1 MATVLI
7 LNGWRL
13 YFYSNERHEPPHI
26 HAKKGEMD
34 CKFWLLL
41 DKYDIEEVYA
51 YGLSAAERRALRK
64 IIFEHFDYLVEQY
77 RGVHGGNNE

>member
-1 MATVLI
+1 
-7 LNGWRL
+7 
-13 YFYSNERHEPPHI
+13 
-26 HAKKGEMD
+26 MD

-41 DKYDIEEVYA
+41 DKYDTEEVYA

-77 RGVHGGNNE
+77 RGVHGSSNE